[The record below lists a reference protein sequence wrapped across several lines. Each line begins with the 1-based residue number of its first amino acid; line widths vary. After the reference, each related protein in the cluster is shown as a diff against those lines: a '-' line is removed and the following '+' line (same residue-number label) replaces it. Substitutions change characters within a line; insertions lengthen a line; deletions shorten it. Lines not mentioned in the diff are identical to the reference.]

1 MQSELEQTIREF
13 GADSGSIHLLEDG
26 VLRLKAHSGIPPQVV
41 EIVSIVPIGKGMAGL
56 AAERNEPVSS
66 CNIQS
71 DDTGNVKSGARAT
84 GVGGAMVVPIRNS
97 RGEAIGALGI
107 GVRRQ
112 YDYTPEETARLLSIA
127 DKLGQQYQAAN

>member
-1 MQSELEQTIREF
+1 MQTELEQTIREF
-13 GADSGSIHLLEDG
+13 GADSGSIHLLEG
-26 VLRLKAHSGIPPQVV
+26 GALRLKAHYGIPPQVV
-41 EIVSIVPIGKGMAGL
+41 EIVTTVPIGKGMAGL

-112 YDYTPEETARLLSIA
+112 YDYTAEETARLLSIA
-127 DKLGQQYQAAN
+127 DELGRQYEAGT